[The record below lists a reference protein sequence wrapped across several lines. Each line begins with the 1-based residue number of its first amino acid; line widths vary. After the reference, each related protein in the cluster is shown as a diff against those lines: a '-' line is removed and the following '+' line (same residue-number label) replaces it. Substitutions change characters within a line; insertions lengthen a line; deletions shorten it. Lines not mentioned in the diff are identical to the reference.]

1 MKITLNHREETFDA
15 ETLTVAEIIRLKKF
29 TFRMLVTKLN
39 GQVIKVDERD
49 KVYVKDGDNLEV
61 IHLISGGDAI
71 HT

>member
-39 GQVIKVDERD
+39 GQVIKVDERE

-61 IHLISGGDAI
+61 IHLISGG
-71 HT
+71 

>member
-61 IHLISGGDAI
+61 IHLISGG
-71 HT
+71 